1 MSCNCKANE
10 QILKIQRNYGRQVN
24 LSIGERLRFTV
35 METIKYIIISFLL
48 LIAFPFIL
56 IAVVVM
62 NATGY
67 GRINLNAIRKRFSK
81 KNRK

>member
-10 QILKIQRNYGRQVN
+10 QILKIQRNYGRKVN
-24 LSIGERLRFTV
+24 LTVGERLRFTIV
-35 METIKYIIISFLL
+35 ETIKYIIISFLI
-48 LIAFPFIL
+48 LIALPFIL
-56 IAVVVM
+56 IAVIIM

>member
-10 QILKIQRNYGRQVN
+10 QILKIQRNYGRKVN

-35 METIKYIIISFLL
+35 METIKYAIVSFLL

-56 IAVVVM
+56 IVVVVM

-67 GRINLNAIRKRFSK
+67 GRINLNAIRKRFTK